1 MRFGNQ
7 LTGKVRKEIL
17 LILIIILH
25 IDFVINKYSKHLRKF
40 PGLSSLDDPQRSLK
54 KQIYQT
60 YLESHTTINGITPE
74 EVHNMG
80 LDEITK
86 LKSEMMKVVNEE
98 LKLSNVTFKEFF
110 QILANDKL
118 QEFDS
123 ENEVME
129 YYTKIIRYMVVFS
142 Y

>member
-1 MRFGNQ
+1 M
-7 LTGKVRKEIL
+7 
-17 LILIIILH
+17 
-25 IDFVINKYSKHLRKF
+25 RKF
-40 PGLSSLDDPQRSLK
+40 PGLSSLDDPQAQRSLK

-60 YLESHTTINGITPE
+60 YLESHTTINSITPE
-74 EVHNMG
+74 EIHNMG

-98 LKLSNVTFKEFF
+98 LKMSNVTFKEFF

-129 YYTKIIRYMVVFS
+129 YYTKIIRYIKV
-142 Y
+142 

>member
-1 MRFGNQ
+1 M
-7 LTGKVRKEIL
+7 
-17 LILIIILH
+17 
-25 IDFVINKYSKHLRKF
+25 RKF

-98 LKLSNVTFKEFF
+98 LKMSNVTFKEFF

-123 ENEVME
+123 ENEVMK

>member
-1 MRFGNQ
+1 
-7 LTGKVRKEIL
+7 
-17 LILIIILH
+17 
-25 IDFVINKYSKHLRKF
+25 
-40 PGLSSLDDPQRSLK
+40 
-54 KQIYQT
+54 
-60 YLESHTTINGITPE
+60 
-74 EVHNMG
+74 MG

-98 LKLSNVTFKEFF
+98 LKMSNVTFKEFF

-123 ENEVME
+123 ENEVMK

>member
-1 MRFGNQ
+1 M
-7 LTGKVRKEIL
+7 
-17 LILIIILH
+17 
-25 IDFVINKYSKHLRKF
+25 RKF
-40 PGLSSLDDPQRSLK
+40 PGLSSLDNPQAQRSLK

-60 YLESHTTINGITPE
+60 YLESHTTINDITPE
-74 EVHNMG
+74 EIHNMG
-80 LDEITK
+80 LDEITR

-98 LKLSNVTFKEFF
+98 LKMSNVTFKEFF

-129 YYTKIIRYMVVFS
+129 YYTKIIRYIKV
-142 Y
+142 

>member
-1 MRFGNQ
+1 M
-7 LTGKVRKEIL
+7 
-17 LILIIILH
+17 
-25 IDFVINKYSKHLRKF
+25 
-40 PGLSSLDDPQRSLK
+40 
-54 KQIYQT
+54 YQT

-74 EVHNMG
+74 EIHNMG
-80 LDEITK
+80 LDEITR

-98 LKLSNVTFKEFF
+98 LKMSNVTFKEFF
-110 QILANDKL
+110 QILSNDKL

-123 ENEVME
+123 ENEVMK

>member
-1 MRFGNQ
+1 MP
-7 LTGKVRKEIL
+7 
-17 LILIIILH
+17 
-25 IDFVINKYSKHLRKF
+25 SKHCDGSRYPDL
-40 PGLSSLDDPQRSLK
+40 SLK

-74 EVHNMG
+74 EIHNMG
-80 LDEITK
+80 LDEITR

-98 LKLSNVTFKEFF
+98 LKMSNVTFKEFF

-129 YYTKIIRYMVVFS
+129 YYTKIIRYIKV
-142 Y
+142 

>member
-1 MRFGNQ
+1 
-7 LTGKVRKEIL
+7 
-17 LILIIILH
+17 
-25 IDFVINKYSKHLRKF
+25 
-40 PGLSSLDDPQRSLK
+40 
-54 KQIYQT
+54 
-60 YLESHTTINGITPE
+60 
-74 EVHNMG
+74 MG

-110 QILANDKL
+110 QILAKDKL

-129 YYTKIIRYMVVFS
+129 YYTKIIRYIKV
-142 Y
+142 

>member
-1 MRFGNQ
+1 M
-7 LTGKVRKEIL
+7 
-17 LILIIILH
+17 
-25 IDFVINKYSKHLRKF
+25 RKF
-40 PGLSSLDDPQRSLK
+40 PGLSSLDDPQAQRSLK

-60 YLESHTTINGITPE
+60 YLESHTTINCITPE

-98 LKLSNVTFKEFF
+98 LKMSNVTFKEFF

-129 YYTKIIRYMVVFS
+129 YYTKIIRYIKV
-142 Y
+142 

>member
-1 MRFGNQ
+1 MR
-7 LTGKVRKEIL
+7 E
-17 LILIIILH
+17 
-25 IDFVINKYSKHLRKF
+25 F
-40 PGLSSLDDPQRSLK
+40 PGLSSLDDPQAKRSLK

-74 EVHNMG
+74 KVHNMG

-86 LKSEMMKVVNEE
+86 LKSEMMKVVKEE
-98 LKLSNVTFKEFF
+98 LKMSAVTFKEFF

-129 YYTKIIRYMVVFS
+129 YYTKIIRYIKV
-142 Y
+142 

>member
-1 MRFGNQ
+1 MR
-7 LTGKVRKEIL
+7 E
-17 LILIIILH
+17 
-25 IDFVINKYSKHLRKF
+25 F
-40 PGLSSLDDPQRSLK
+40 PGLSSLDDPQAKRSLK

-74 EVHNMG
+74 KVHNMG

-98 LKLSNVTFKEFF
+98 LKMSNVTFKEFF
-110 QILANDKL
+110 QILSNDKL

-123 ENEVME
+123 QNEVME
-129 YYTKIIRYMVVFS
+129 YYTKIIRYVCISKYKFS
-142 Y
+142 CLICLRDRPQFTLACFYLFLTN

>member
-1 MRFGNQ
+1 
-7 LTGKVRKEIL
+7 
-17 LILIIILH
+17 
-25 IDFVINKYSKHLRKF
+25 LRKF
-40 PGLSSLDDPQRSLK
+40 PGLSSLDDPQAQRSLK

-80 LDEITK
+80 IDEIAR
-86 LKSEMMKVVNEE
+86 LKSEVMKIVNKE
-98 LKLSNVTFKEFF
+98 LKMPDVTFKEFF

-118 QEFDS
+118 QEFAS

-129 YYTKIIRYMVVFS
+129 YYTKIIRYIKTKILLSNFS
-142 Y
+142 NLKHYS